1 MDFLI
6 ALSLFVCSIATLIAA
21 THYFLRSAGRLGL
34 VFGVSPFVVGAVIV
48 AFGTSMPEATIALFS
63 VWNGITDIPV
73 AQTIGSNIAN
83 ILFVLG
89 GVALLVR
96 RLTVTKNLMDIEVSL
111 IVAVTLLFIFIVYDG
126 TVHFYEG
133 LFLIAGF
140 FCYVIYV
147 FSAPDNRTYPLSST
161 EQIKKIFFVP
171 RDFAV
176 FFAMSAVIALAAH
189 GTIVSTQALAAAFS
203 VPEGFVAIT
212 AIAIGTSLPELVIS
226 IQAAIRRE
234 FEIIVGN
241 VIGSNTF
248 NILFVIGVP
257 ALITD
262 LTVDPTTLHLGVP
275 VLVGA
280 TVLFLVSSLSN
291 RIHVWEGLFYILL
304 YLLFLAKL
312 FGTV

>member
-6 ALSLFVCSIATLIAA
+6 ALSLFVLSIATLITA

-48 AFGTSMPEATIALFS
+48 AFGTSLPEATIALFS

-73 AQTIGSNIAN
+73 AQTVGSNIAN

-89 GVALLVR
+89 GVALIAR
-96 RLTVTKNLMDIEVSL
+96 RLTITKNLVDIEVSL
-111 IVAVTLLFIFIVYDG
+111 IVAVTLLFLFIVHDG
-126 TVHFYEG
+126 TVSFYEG

-140 FCYVIYV
+140 FCYVVYV

-171 RDFAV
+171 KDVAA
-176 FFAMSAVIALAAH
+176 FFLMSAVIALAAH
-189 GTIVSTQALAAAFS
+189 GTIIATESIAS
-203 VPEGFVAIT
+203 VFFIPEGFVAIT
-212 AIAIGTSLPELVIS
+212 AIAMGTSLPELVIS
-226 IQAAIRRE
+226 VQAAIRRE

-257 ALITD
+257 ALITN
-262 LTVDPTTLHLGVP
+262 LTVDATTLHLGVP
-275 VLVGA
+275 ALIGA

-291 RIHVWEGLFYILL
+291 RIHLWEGLFYLLL

-312 FGTV
+312 FGTL